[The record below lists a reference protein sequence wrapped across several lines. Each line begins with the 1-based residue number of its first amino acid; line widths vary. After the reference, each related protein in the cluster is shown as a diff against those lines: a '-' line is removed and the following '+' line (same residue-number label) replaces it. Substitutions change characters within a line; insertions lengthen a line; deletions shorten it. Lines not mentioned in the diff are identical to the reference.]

1 MGGEVATI
9 AGSGAVFV
17 LGLAVR
23 LMSRRGST
31 GLGEILLELARGRA
45 AAASERE
52 RRATTVEIL
61 DRLPHGGRV
70 DEVDENGR
78 QRTYEVTPARKRPRR
93 NGGGGR

>member
-1 MGGEVATI
+1 MGAEVATMV
-9 AGSGAVFV
+9 GSGAVFA
-17 LGLAVR
+17 LGLAMR
-23 LMSRRGST
+23 LMSRRGRT

-70 DEVDENGR
+70 DEVDESGR
-78 QRTYEVTPARKRPRR
+78 QRTYEVAPAGKRPRR
-93 NGGGGR
+93 KGGRQ

>member
-1 MGGEVATI
+1 
-9 AGSGAVFV
+9 
-17 LGLAVR
+17 
-23 LMSRRGST
+23 MSRRGRP
-31 GLGEILLELARGRA
+31 GLGEILLELAKGRA

-78 QRTYEVTPARKRPRR
+78 QRTYAVVPVSKRTH
-93 NGGGGR
+93 GKGGRR